1 MGRLYSVS
9 ERNEIYYLRELLGQ
23 ITTLSGHIGDNF
35 NGSRN
40 AYAIHNTTTNP
51 LLNGVPQNTTILL
64 PAFAVI
70 KRITLLGTGLTATA
84 VTVDVGPVTSD
95 PNYISP
101 TPVQID
107 AFYDFSTLSTPTLA
121 EQYIA
126 IEAQGGDVTAG
137 NIYIF
142 VEYIFMP

>member
-1 MGRLYSVS
+1 MQNLANVS
-9 ERNEIYYLRELLGQ
+9 ERNKIYYLDKILTQLAN
-23 ITTLSGHIGDNF
+23 LNVSIGENF
-35 NGSRN
+35 NGFRN

-64 PAFAVI
+64 PTFAVI
-70 KRITLLGTGLTATA
+70 KRITVLGTGLTATA
-84 VTVDVGPVTSD
+84 VTVDIGPVTSD

-107 AFYDFSTLSTPTLA
+107 AFYDFSTLSTPTLS

-126 IEAQGGDVTAG
+126 IEAQGGDVTDG
-137 NIYIF
+137 NVHIF
-142 VEYIFMP
+142 VEYIYFP